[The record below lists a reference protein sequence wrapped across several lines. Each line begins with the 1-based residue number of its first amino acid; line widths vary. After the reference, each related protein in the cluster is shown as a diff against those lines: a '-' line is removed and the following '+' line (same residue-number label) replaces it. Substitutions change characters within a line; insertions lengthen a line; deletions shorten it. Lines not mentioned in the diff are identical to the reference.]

1 MHLGIVSPFPPEI
14 SGIGQYGW
22 NVTQGL
28 ANTGRFQEITIFT
41 GTANGSIDSPLP
53 TSPVIATRRVWT
65 RDDVASVMGLPRAI
79 QAARPD
85 VVWFNLGFTVFGS
98 SRAANFV
105 GLAAPLLTRRAGM
118 PAVVTLHEIIEFAP
132 PRALGA
138 MNGHITTWGARSAT
152 RMILSADA
160 VCVTLRRY
168 VAELRRRYQAG
179 HVLHMPHGAF
189 ASPEFLTHP
198 VDAPPREILIF
209 ATFAPYKGLPVLLE
223 AFESLRRRDPHVTL
237 VIAGSDHPRFPGY
250 LADVRASLNGAHS
263 NGVRWLG
270 PQPESQLRDVFAR
283 ARVVALPYTATTGA
297 SSVLHRAAAFGRPVI
312 ASDLPDIRAVAEE
325 EDLRLEYVP
334 PSDSRALAEALAR
347 LLASPARQRELAAH
361 NLSVMQSMT
370 LDHTCARY
378 VGLFERVLS
387 EKQNL

>member
-28 ANTGRFQEITIFT
+28 ANTGRFQKITVFT
-41 GTANGSIDSPLP
+41 GTANGSIDSPSP
-53 TSPVIATRRVWT
+53 TSPVIAAHRVWT
-65 RDDVASVMGLPRAI
+65 RDDVASVMGLTRAI

-98 SRAANFV
+98 SRAANFF

-118 PAVVTLHEIIEFAP
+118 PTIVTLHEIFEFAP

-138 MNGHITTWGARSAT
+138 MNGQLTTWGARAAT
-152 RMILSADA
+152 RMALSADA

-168 VAELRRRYQAG
+168 VAELHRRYKTG
-179 HVLHMPHGAF
+179 RVVHVPHGAF
-189 ASPEFLTHP
+189 AAPEFLTHP
-198 VDAPPREILIF
+198 ADAPPREILIF

-263 NGVRWLG
+263 NGVHWLG
-270 PQPESQLRDVFAR
+270 PQSESQLRDVFAQ
-283 ARVVALPYTATTGA
+283 ARVVVLPYTATTGA

-334 PSDSRALAEALAR
+334 SSNPPALAEALTR
-347 LLASPARQRELAAH
+347 LLANPDRQRELAAH
-361 NLSVMQSMT
+361 NLSVMQTMT

-378 VGLFERVLS
+378 VELFARVMS
-387 EKQNL
+387 ESEH